1 MTSSTINN
9 NLSSDYLESS
19 LAMAGKPSTQNNSL
33 STFAQLLGSAAS
45 SSASSTAT
53 GDSSKTN
60 SPNQMLQQMMASFKS
75 NGLQSESTSFDP
87 MSIA

>member
-9 NLSSDYLESS
+9 NFSSGYLESALPAS
-19 LAMAGKPSTQNNSL
+19 GRTSAPNNSL
-33 STFAQLLGSAAS
+33 STFAQLLGTSASSAAS
-45 SSASSTAT
+45 ATAT

-60 SPNQMLQQMMASFKS
+60 SPNQMLQQLMSSFKS
-75 NGLQSESTSFDP
+75 NGLQSEGSSFDP